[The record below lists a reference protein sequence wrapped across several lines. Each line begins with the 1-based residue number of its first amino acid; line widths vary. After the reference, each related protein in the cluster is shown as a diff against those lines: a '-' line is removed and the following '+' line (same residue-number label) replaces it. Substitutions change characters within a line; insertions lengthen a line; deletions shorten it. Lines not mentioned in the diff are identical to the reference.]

1 MQKILKSSLNP
12 LGKIVDFFFRVE
24 FQQRGSPHIH
34 MLLWIE
40 NAPIYGEMTT
50 KEIETFIDK
59 HCKCSKNEEISELI
73 NYQTHRHA
81 RTCKKRGKNVCR
93 FNFPLPPMPET
104 KILEPLDDK
113 EFEENTNVQ
122 QTYLK
127 IFEYLSDIKIGED
140 IAFEDFLKKLEMT
153 FESYILAVRSSLKSA
168 KVFLQRNVSEIRI
181 NSYNEV
187 LLRAWEANID
197 VQFVLDGYAC
207 AAYIV
212 SYISKSQRGMS
223 NLLHEACE
231 EARNGNMSL
240 KQQVRQIGN
249 KFLTH
254 VEICA
259 QEAAYLILQMPL
271 RNSSR
276 SVVFVNTN
284 EPGQRTFLLKPME
297 SLQEL
302 PDSSTDIESDN
313 SIKRYQR
320 RPKSLQNCCLADF
333 ISKFDVV
340 FPAKDKRQQHKN
352 LHVLP
357 EDEREEINDDDIL
370 QEMDTGQNNNEKEY
384 EMKDGSVLK
393 QRKTQKIIR
402 YVRFNR
408 EQDPENYFREQLML
422 FFPWRNEEHD
432 LAGKFVSYELCFIH
446 NQETIKKI
454 RNIMKQTRG

>member
-1 MQKILKSSLNP
+1 
-12 LGKIVDFFFRVE
+12 
-24 FQQRGSPHIH
+24 
-34 MLLWIE
+34 
-40 NAPIYGEMTT
+40 
-50 KEIETFIDK
+50 
-59 HCKCSKNEEISELI
+59 
-73 NYQTHRHA
+73 
-81 RTCKKRGKNVCR
+81 
-93 FNFPLPPMPET
+93 
-104 KILEPLDDK
+104 
-113 EFEENTNVQ
+113 
-122 QTYLK
+122 
-127 IFEYLSDIKIGED
+127 
-140 IAFEDFLKKLEMT
+140 
-153 FESYILAVRSSLKSA
+153 
-168 KVFLQRNVSEIRI
+168 
-181 NSYNEV
+181 
-187 LLRAWEANID
+187 
-197 VQFVLDGYAC
+197 
-207 AAYIV
+207 
-212 SYISKSQRGMS
+212 
-223 NLLHEACE
+223 
-231 EARNGNMSL
+231 
-240 KQQVRQIGN
+240 
-249 KFLTH
+249 
-254 VEICA
+254 
-259 QEAAYLILQMPL
+259 MPL

-284 EPGQRTFLLKPME
+284 EPGQRIFLLKPME

-313 SIKRYQR
+313 SIKGYQR

-432 LAGKFVSYELCFIH
+432 LAGKFASYELCFIH
-446 NQETIKKI
+446 NQETIKKNKKHYEADKGVTEI
-454 RNIMKQTRG
+454 VENNMLHLSFEGNHIVSAEIQHEEEFDSQQVVEICEKNGCFNPQFFGAEYDIGSDLGITRKQIESNDIVLHQMSDTEYQNKVRSLNEDQKLFFYHVLHMVKTGNFPFYNFLTGGAGVGKSLLTTCLYQAITRYFAKQPGENLDEIKTVLCAPTGKAAYNIGGQTIHSLFCIPANQNLCYKPLDAQQLDTMRVKFRRLKIIFIVKNFNGWQ